1 MLYSFLL
8 NFLNADAVC
17 KVIAK
22 CIAKLLETASR
33 KGGDAWDKAKAIIK
47 QVHVWCGLF
56 IEVYDDDN
64 LTEDEEKKIADAIKN
79 QTNIEKIVDI
89 IKK

>member
-1 MLYSFLL
+1 MIYSLLL
-8 NFLNADAVC
+8 NFLNVDSVC

-33 KGGDAWDKAKAIIK
+33 KGGDTWDKAKAIIK

-64 LTEDEEKKIADAIKN
+64 LTEEEEQKVADAIKS

-89 IKK
+89 IKN